1 MMMGNELEK
10 YDRLNLL
17 QLMSEK
23 NSMQPILLRRKSH
36 DTEQDRQILTECD
49 TQGAP
54 EPLS

>member
-10 YDRLNLL
+10 YDQLNLL